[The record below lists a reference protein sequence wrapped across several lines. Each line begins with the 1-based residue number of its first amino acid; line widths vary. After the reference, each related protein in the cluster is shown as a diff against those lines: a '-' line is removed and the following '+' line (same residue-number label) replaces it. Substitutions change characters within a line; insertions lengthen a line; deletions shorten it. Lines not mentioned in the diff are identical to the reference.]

1 MSKDWLD
8 SEEFLRQFAET
19 WVHQQSSTETK
30 ICCRSLEDLKTKIRE
45 HFLPK
50 NQETYDLI
58 CDCMETADYGLK
70 EVDFDKLRK
79 LALGEE

>member
-8 SEEFLRQFAET
+8 SEE
-19 WVHQQSSTETK
+19 
-30 ICCRSLEDLKTKIRE
+30 CSLVLNDLLSAVASHEDTRDYYLKLIEKIRE

-50 NQETYDLI
+50 NQETYDQI

-70 EVDFDKLRK
+70 EVDYDQLRK
-79 LALGEE
+79 LVLGEE